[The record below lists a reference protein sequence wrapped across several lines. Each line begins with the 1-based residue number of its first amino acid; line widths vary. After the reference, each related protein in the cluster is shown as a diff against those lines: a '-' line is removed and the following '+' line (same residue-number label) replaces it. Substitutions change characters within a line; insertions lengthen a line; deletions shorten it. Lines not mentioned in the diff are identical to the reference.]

1 MADEKKSI
9 RVNLNMSP
17 KLLERI
23 DDYAERSG
31 LSRSSTIAM
40 CCDGYLDQLEAFR
53 AMPVMT
59 DFISK
64 ITSLSEL
71 PKVKG
76 DLQDGKNV

>member
-1 MADEKKSI
+1 MADDKQKSI

-53 AMPVMT
+53 AMPAMT
-59 DFISK
+59 DFLSK
-64 ITSLSEL
+64 VSDLSEL
-71 PKVKG
+71 VKKI
-76 DLQDGKNV
+76 DRKRV

>member
-1 MADEKKSI
+1 MAEDKQKSI

-23 DDYAERSG
+23 DEYAERSG

-59 DFISK
+59 DFLAKVSD
-64 ITSLSEL
+64 LSEL
-71 PKVKG
+71 AKNKG
-76 DLQDGKNV
+76 DLK